1 MKKSLL
7 QSLSMTKYE
16 RLLPRIFPGAD
27 RLEIRDL
34 HHKLIWQLCATAA
47 DERDP
52 EAATD
57 DKPVVDWSDFG
68 PGVERRQLPD
78 GQMEFRATVQSR
90 QFSKLGYLIAGYHTQ
105 PSVPMSTAPDSLR
118 RAFLDALAFLQE
130 ELELQLECNQLAVEL
145 TERYEELNLVYST
158 QDQVVYLEEGQEALV
173 RLVNNCAD
181 YLDVGLAALVCR
193 DRNLVLHS
201 VNA

>member
-27 RLEIRDL
+27 RLEIRDRQGQ
-34 HHKLIWQLCATAA
+34 LIWQLCATAA

-52 EAATD
+52 GAPIDDEPVAA
-57 DKPVVDWSDFG
+57 WSDFG
-68 PGVERRQLPD
+68 PGVERRQLPN
-78 GQMEFRATVQSR
+78 GQMEFRAAVQSR
-90 QFSKLGYLIAGYHTQ
+90 EFRKLGYLIAGYDTQ

-118 RAFLDALAFLQE
+118 RAFTDALAFLQE

-158 QDQVVYLEEGQEALV
+158 QDQVEY
-173 RLVNNCAD
+173 
-181 YLDVGLAALVCR
+181 
-193 DRNLVLHS
+193 
-201 VNA
+201 